1 MSAPTLPSTPSVT
14 SLGIG
19 ALIGIGPAVGTTGTP
34 TFVTI
39 GQITD
44 AKFSGASATVIKFT
58 TLDGGVGVQKRRG
71 SIDYGTVDITY
82 ERKPG
87 SGDAGQTAA
96 KAAFNDPT
104 GQPYQFNAALY
115 VAAGQTTAGDVAT
128 FQGVISKFNELSE
141 LSPDKNI
148 EGMIT
153 IELSAP
159 VVVTAGS

>member
-1 MSAPTLPSTPSVT
+1 MPTLPNTPSVT

-19 ALIGIGPAVGTTGTP
+19 ALIGIGPAVGTTGSP

-44 AKFSGASATVIKFT
+44 AKFSGASATVIKFS
-58 TLDGGVGVQKRRG
+58 TLDGGIGVQKRRG

-87 SGDAGQTAA
+87 AGDAGQTAA

-104 GQPYQFNAALY
+104 GQPYQFNAAMY
-115 VAAGQTTAGDVAT
+115 VAAGQTTAGDIAA
-128 FQGVISKFNELSE
+128 FQGIISKFAELSE

-159 VVVTAGS
+159 VVITAGS

>member
-1 MSAPTLPSTPSVT
+1 MSAPTLPNTPSVT

-19 ALIGIGPAVGTTGTP
+19 TLIGIGPAVGTPTP
-34 TFVTI
+34 TYTTI

-87 SGDAGQTAA
+87 TGDAGQTAA

-104 GQPYQFNAALY
+104 GQPYLFQAALY
-115 VAAGQTTAGDVAT
+115 VAAGQTTTGDMAT
-128 FQGVISKFNELSE
+128 FQGVISKFTEVSE
-141 LSPDKNI
+141 ISPDKNI
-148 EGMIT
+148 EGMLT

-159 VVVTAGS
+159 VAIVAGS